1 MVVRAESL
9 KKLRTMLELQSRKE
23 VLEIKGKHLIKES
36 EVLTSASGISQNNE
50 TLKYCISRLIEISA
64 ELVNLTEKVDVLG
77 KEVANFEGVDLNNE
91 LLINICKN

>member
-36 EVLTSASGISQNNE
+36 EVLTSAADEGPSH
-50 TLKYCISRLIEISA
+50 
-64 ELVNLTEKVDVLG
+64 
-77 KEVANFEGVDLNNE
+77 ANGNGHEAG
-91 LLINICKN
+91 